1 MKINRNIIEHYATA
15 LVVSAVS
22 TWRLGHHDFKT
33 LVWTPVVA
41 VLGPVAISA
50 YNHMKAASNA
60 PVK

>member
-1 MKINRNIIEHYATA
+1 MKINRAIIEHYAAA

-41 VLGPVAISA
+41 VLGPVAVSA
-50 YNHMKAASNA
+50 YNHMKTVANN
-60 PVK
+60 K